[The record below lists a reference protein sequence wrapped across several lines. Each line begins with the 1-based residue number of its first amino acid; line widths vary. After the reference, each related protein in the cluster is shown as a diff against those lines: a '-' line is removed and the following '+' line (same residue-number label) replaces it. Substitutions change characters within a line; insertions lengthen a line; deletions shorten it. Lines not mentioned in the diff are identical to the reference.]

1 MHIHTLSLSLSF
13 YVCMYMYLNTRLFTQ
28 RVGGDGISEDEDKI
42 ASVRILF
49 QRCEQT
55 QAVYNQAYIRA
66 MVILC
71 KLVLIIFE
79 NPIEKC
85 IPIYRYLHTYR
96 KWNKMESIYLIR
108 LTFNSLHHTYIHTCI
123 HTYIHTLQFIDFQ
136 HYNGKIYDRI
146 HIQVHTH
153 TSFYV
158 Y

>member
-1 MHIHTLSLSLSF
+1 
-13 YVCMYMYLNTRLFTQ
+13 MYMYLNTRLFTQ

-85 IPIYRYLHTYR
+85 IPIYRY
-96 KWNKMESIYLIR
+96 
-108 LTFNSLHHTYIHTCI
+108 I
-123 HTYIHTLQFIDFQ
+123 HTYIHKMEFTS
-136 HYNGKIYDRI
+136 YD
-146 HIQVHTH
+146 
-153 TSFYV
+153 
-158 Y
+158 